1 MGYNT
6 KEFEE
11 KLKKTISA
19 YENNLDNIRASQ
31 ANPKLLSRI
40 SFEYYGSPTPLNT
53 MADIRVTDARTL
65 TIMPYDKT
73 TLKAIEKA
81 ILASDLGIT
90 PNNDGQAIRLVFP
103 QLTQDRRK
111 ELSKQ
116 ISKMGEEAKVAA
128 RMVRKNAND
137 EVKKL
142 RKDSIL
148 TEDDE
153 EDAKKK
159 IQDLTDKYIK
169 QIDVITDKKIAEI
182 MAV

>member
-19 YENNLDNIRASQ
+19 FENNLDNIRASQ

-142 RKDSIL
+142 KKDNIL

>member
-142 RKDSIL
+142 RKDNVL

>member
-6 KEFEE
+6 KDFEE
-11 KLKKTISA
+11 KLKKTIIA
-19 YENNLDNIRASQ
+19 YENNLDSIRASQ

-65 TIMPYDKT
+65 AIMPYDKT

-137 EVKKL
+137 DIKQLKK
-142 RKDSIL
+142 DNVL
-148 TEDDE
+148 TEDE
-153 EDAKKK
+153 EENAKKK
-159 IQDLTDKYIK
+159 VQDLTDKYIK
-169 QIDVITDKKIAEI
+169 QIDVITDKKTTEI

>member
-142 RKDSIL
+142 RKDNIL

>member
-11 KLKKTISA
+11 KLKKTITA

-81 ILASDLGIT
+81 IEIL
-90 PNNDGQAIRLVFP
+90 
-103 QLTQDRRK
+103 K
-111 ELSKQ
+111 
-116 ISKMGEEAKVAA
+116 
-128 RMVRKNAND
+128 ANG
-137 EVKKL
+137 
-142 RKDSIL
+142 
-148 TEDDE
+148 
-153 EDAKKK
+153 EDAYV
-159 IQDLTDKYIK
+159 IGEIIK
-169 QIDVITDKKIAEI
+169 SDEGVILC
-182 MAV
+182 

>member
-90 PNNDGQAIRLVFP
+90 PNNDGQAIRLIFP

-142 RKDSIL
+142 RKDNIL

>member
-6 KEFEE
+6 KDFEE
-11 KLKKTISA
+11 KLKKTITA

-40 SFEYYGSPTPLNT
+40 SFDYYGSPTPLNT

-65 TIMPYDKT
+65 AIMPYDKT

-90 PNNDGQAIRLVFP
+90 PNNDGTTIRLVFP
-103 QLTQDRRK
+103 QLTQERRK

-116 ISKMGEEAKVAA
+116 ISKMGEDAKVAA

-137 EVKKL
+137 EVKQQK
-142 RKDSIL
+142 KDGLL

-153 EDAKKK
+153 ENAKKK

-169 QIDVITDKKIAEI
+169 QIDVITEKKITEI

>member
-6 KEFEE
+6 KELEE

-142 RKDSIL
+142 KKDNIL

>member
-142 RKDSIL
+142 KKDSIL

>member
-137 EVKKL
+137 DVKKL
-142 RKDSIL
+142 RKDNVL

>member
-1 MGYNT
+1 
-6 KEFEE
+6 
-11 KLKKTISA
+11 
-19 YENNLDNIRASQ
+19 
-31 ANPKLLSRI
+31 
-40 SFEYYGSPTPLNT
+40 
-53 MADIRVTDARTL
+53 
-65 TIMPYDKT
+65 MPYDKS

-116 ISKMGEEAKVAA
+116 IAKMGEEAKVSA
-128 RMVRKNAND
+128 RMIRKNAND
-137 EVKKL
+137 EIKQLKK
-142 RKDSIL
+142 DNML

-153 EDAKKK
+153 ENAKKK
-159 IQDLTDKYIK
+159 VQDLTDKYIK
-169 QIDVITDKKIAEI
+169 QIDVITDKKVADI